1 MSAKPPIDHKGGL
14 INSPE
19 AYLTNCTGHN
29 FRRVGGFDTKGG
41 FTLLQKEYENR
52 DGKPYPNCTPTALVN
67 ALGFYRG
74 RWPQIPE
81 EPKEIYQLLRGH
93 IRLLRTS
100 FPGIGGYPAFLNT
113 VLVRRLWRL
122 LGIDAWPC
130 TYPFPSAKTLRELLN
145 REKTPL
151 VLSIWSKAYLGHSV
165 VLLGWELWSDG
176 QTNRLFWRVQD
187 GWQRA
192 PRYLDA
198 NAVSIWQAILMA
210 K

>member
-1 MSAKPPIDHKGGL
+1 MFAKPAIDHQGGL

-19 AYLTNCTGHN
+19 VYLKNCTGRN
-29 FRRVGGFDTKGG
+29 FHKVSGFEAKGV
-41 FTLLQKEYENR
+41 FSLLQKEYENPS
-52 DGKPYPNCTPTALVN
+52 GKPYPNCTPAALVN
-67 ALGFYRG
+67 AMGFYRD

-81 EPKEIYQLLRGH
+81 EPREIY
-93 IRLLRTS
+93 RLLRRHVCLLRTAV
-100 FPGIGGYPAFLNT
+100 PGIGGYPAFLNA

-130 TYPFPSAKTLRELLN
+130 IYPFPSAKTLRGLLD
-145 REKTPL
+145 RKKAPL
-151 VLSIWSKAYLGHSV
+151 VLSIWSSVYLGHSV
-165 VLLGWELWSDG
+165 VLLGWELWGDG
-176 QTNRLFWRVQD
+176 QTKRLFWRIQD

-210 K
+210 N

>member
-29 FRRVGGFDTKGG
+29 FRKAGGFDTKGG

-52 DGKPYPNCTPTALVN
+52 DGKPYLNCTPTALVN

-176 QTNRLFWRVQD
+176 QTNRLFWRIQD